1 MAYNNSPDCAGMTH
15 QDNPLSVKFLSRTR
29 RLKNTHLFRTHMSM
43 MKLMDLDF
51 AHNVSLA
58 NIKTHMRTLRI
69 KGLPNGPLRDH
80 EVRNIYKDIDTYL

>member
-1 MAYNNSPDCAGMTH
+1 
-15 QDNPLSVKFLSRTR
+15 
-29 RLKNTHLFRTHMSM
+29 MSM